1 MTKTKA
7 NLDARDNVAKN
18 LNNVDDLYD
27 KLSSCTESSDDEELY
42 KQVHVNLD
50 VPDNKSSSIV
60 PATMLMYLQAYLVL
74 MVMLGKS
81 CHDMMVEVVKSS
93 KSSPPIVPS
102 PITWYS
108 STSAVHS
115 NCSPT
120 KSTTS
125 SSIARCSYAE
135 HAPPCRGSQGSSLFK
150 RFVGKLRD
158 GKSREHGKLD

>member
-60 PATMLMYLQAYLVL
+60 PASMLMYLQAYLVL

-93 KSSPPIVPS
+93 KSSPPTVPS

-108 STSAVHS
+108 SPRPFHS
-115 NCSPT
+115 ISFPK

-125 SSIARCSYAE
+125 SSIGRRSYLPLPVAAKARAVRVEGKVRS
-135 HAPPCRGSQGSSLFK
+135 GKDISS
-150 RFVGKLRD
+150 
-158 GKSREHGKLD
+158 SRYR

>member
-1 MTKTKA
+1 M
-7 NLDARDNVAKN
+7 
-18 LNNVDDLYD
+18 DDLYD

-81 CHDMMVEVVKSS
+81 CHDMMVEVVQSS

-108 STSAVHS
+108 SPRPFHS
-115 NCSPT
+115 IYCPI

-125 SSIARCSYAE
+125 FYIGRRSCG
-135 HAPPCRGSQGSSLFK
+135 CQGSSCLCMLK
-150 RFVGKLRD
+150 ARLEVVKARQG
-158 GKSREHGKLD
+158 SRYR